1 MSNTPIPAKIKNQ
14 LLVKSS
20 GRCQF
25 SGCNQSLYKDLITKR
40 DFNKSYIAHIVGDK
54 STGPRGDVVQSP
66 ILANAL
72 SNLILLCDGCHRR
85 VDAENGI
92 HFSVLELMA
101 MKKEHEDRI
110 ERITAI
116 APNMDSH
123 IVIYKANVGQHSPF
137 VSYEAMANYLF
148 PRHYPA
154 QSSSIDL
161 GLTDS
166 PLRDK
171 DAHFWDTEIKVLEE
185 NYNNRLRD
193 LFRQQRIKHI
203 SLFAFAP
210 MPLLI
215 KLGTLI
221 NEIQNIEIHQPIR
234 NPQTWNLSD
243 DTEVTNYNSSEPA
256 IFHPIVVLNISLS
269 ATISNDRITSVL
281 GNECAIYTITIDNPN
296 PNYLQNKIQLQDFKT
311 TIQQLF
317 NIIKAKYNAQT
328 PIHIFPAMPI
338 ATAIELGRVW
348 FPKADMP
355 LYLYDENTANSGFV
369 KVIEIVNN

>member
-1 MSNTPIPAKIKNQ
+1 MSISTITEKNKY
-14 LLVKSS
+14 LLWVKSG
-20 GRCQF
+20 GRCQYR
-25 SGCNQSLYKDLITKR
+25 GCNCSLTQDILTKKY
-40 DFNKSYIAHIVGDK
+40 FNKAYIAHIVADVPG
-54 STGPRGDVVQSP
+54 GPRGDIVRSP
-66 ILANAL
+66 LLADDIN
-72 SNLILLCDGCHRR
+72 NLMLLCDTHHRLIDR
-85 VDAENGI
+85 ADVAGNPET
-92 HFSVLELMA
+92 LLLA

-110 ERITAI
+110 KRITAI
-116 APNMDSH
+116 APDMDSH
-123 IVIYKANVGQHSPF
+123 IVIYKANVGHHSPF
-137 VSYEAMANYLF
+137 VSYEAMTNYLL
-148 PRHYPA
+148 PKHYPA

-166 PLRDK
+166 PFRDK

-185 NYNNRLRD
+185 NYNTRLRD
-193 LFRQQRIKHI
+193 LLRQQKIKHI

-311 TIQQLF
+311 TMQQLL
-317 NIIKAKYNAQT
+317 NSIKAKYNAQT

-369 KVIEIVNN
+369 KVIEIVNS

>member
-1 MSNTPIPAKIKNQ
+1 MSNTPIPPKIKNQ
-14 LLVKSS
+14 LLVKSA

-25 SGCNQSLYKDLITKR
+25 KGCNQSLSKDLITKR
-40 DFNKSYIAHIVGDK
+40 DFNKAYIAHIVGDK
-54 STGPRGDVVQSP
+54 STGPRGDVIQSP

-72 SNLILLCDGCHRR
+72 SNLMLLCDGCHRR

-101 MKKEHEDRI
+101 MKKEHE
-110 ERITAI
+110 ERMERVTAI

-137 VSYEAMANYLF
+137 VSYEAMANYLL
-148 PRHYPA
+148 PKHYPA

-166 PLRDK
+166 PFRDK
-171 DAHFWDTEIKVLEE
+171 DAHFWETEIKVLEE
-185 NYNNRLRD
+185 NYNTRLRD
-193 LFRQQRIKHI
+193 LLRQQRIKHI

-243 DTEVTNYNSSEPA
+243 DTEITNYNISEPA

-317 NIIKAKYNAQT
+317 NTIKAKYNAQT
-328 PIHIFPAMPI
+328 PIHIFPTMPI

-355 LYLYDENTANSGFV
+355 LYLYDENTANIGFV
-369 KVIEIVNN
+369 KVIEIVNS